1 MVLLWALDNQWSL
14 SRDTIDHK
22 FTQLLRGFFPGW
34 RQRRSFAQL
43 VVEVRWQARHRLPQR
58 PAAARRHP
66 VGRVERSLT
75 AGTASD
81 VRVVVVD
88 VVIEGSPI
96 VVVVVDDVVKLRQL
110 QSGAEDVEAE
120 NRLRCGPAD
129 LRSRNLQGETG

>member
-1 MVLLWALDNQWSL
+1 M
-14 SRDTIDHK
+14 
-22 FTQLLRGFFPGW
+22 
-34 RQRRSFAQL
+34 
-43 VVEVRWQARHRLPQR
+43 
-58 PAAARRHP
+58 
-66 VGRVERSLT
+66 ERSLT

-88 VVIEGSPI
+88 VVVEGSPV

-129 LRSRNLQGETG
+129 LRSRNLQGEKLAPVRDFNTSMFDLRQFAP